1 MLPECLRF
9 TLVCLS
15 HKLEIVRISAL
26 KFLKFILEEIGCS
39 LDFGLVFILQAMFK
53 TYPSNVPQADDF
65 DFKKLLNIDMTIVEY
80 LFKQKQIRAKDNLVA
95 SKIKLVEEP
104 KSGSERAMVNIY
116 NNVLDTFISVL
127 SSASSQILHS
137 IFYDVV
143 ESTILAGS
151 SY

>member
-1 MLPECLRF
+1 
-9 TLVCLS
+9 
-15 HKLEIVRISAL
+15 
-26 KFLKFILEEIGCS
+26 
-39 LDFGLVFILQAMFK
+39 MFK